1 MWAIIKVDSKN
12 INILSNELRKKL
24 GSNLKIYSPKIYF
37 ENYKNKKIIKKS
49 LNLLGDYVFCF
60 HEELKNYKIIDRIK
74 FTKGLKYFLYGYL
87 ESQNEI
93 IDFIKKCKN
102 AENKNGFLTKD
113 FYDLEI
119 NKTYKLNSGPFANK
133 ILKLIEIQKNRIKF
147 LFNKVE
153 IKIENKD
160 FLITPCWG
168 IIVNFLLILN
178 DVSFC
183 KTVFLQSAELW
194 IIIKS

>member
-1 MWAIIKVDSKN
+1 MWAIIKVDNKN
-12 INILSNELRKKL
+12 IKILSNELKKKL
-24 GSNLKIYSPKIYF
+24 GPTFKIYSPKIYI

-60 HEELKNYKIIDRIK
+60 HDEFKNYKIIDRVK

-93 IDFIKKCKN
+93 SDFISKCKKS
-102 AENKNGFLTKD
+102 ENKNGFLTKD

-119 NKTYKLNSGPFANK
+119 NKMYKFNSGPFANK

-147 LFNKVE
+147 LLNKVE
-153 IKIENKD
+153 VKIENKN
-160 FLITPCWG
+160 FLITPC
-168 IIVNFLLILN
+168 
-178 DVSFC
+178 
-183 KTVFLQSAELW
+183 
-194 IIIKS
+194 